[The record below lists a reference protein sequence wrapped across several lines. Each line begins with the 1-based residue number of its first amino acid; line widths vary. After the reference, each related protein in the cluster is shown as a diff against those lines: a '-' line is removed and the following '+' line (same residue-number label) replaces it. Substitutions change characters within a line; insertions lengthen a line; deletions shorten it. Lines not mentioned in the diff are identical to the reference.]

1 MLKKFL
7 SKKKKN
13 RLGRRR
19 FAIVIG
25 IIIFIFFV
33 FIFGKSGF
41 ITLVRMNS
49 QKAALEKE
57 IKLKDQQILQ
67 LKEEIKA
74 LRSDPVQ
81 IESQARKTGM
91 LKDGEQIIKFV
102 PKETL
107 NKE

>member
-7 SKKKKN
+7 SKKKKD
-13 RLGRRR
+13 RLSRRR
-19 FAIVIG
+19 LAIIIG
-25 IIIFIFFV
+25 IIVFIFFV

-49 QKAALEKE
+49 QRTALEKE
-57 IKLKDQQILQ
+57 IQLNDQQIFQ

-102 PKETL
+102 PKETI

>member
-1 MLKKFL
+1 MRKFL

-13 RLGRRR
+13 EWIRRK
-19 FAIVIG
+19 FTIFIG
-25 IIIFIFFV
+25 IVVFIFFV
-33 FIFGKSGF
+33 FIFGKSGV
-41 ITLVRMNS
+41 ITLIKMNN
-49 QKAALEKE
+49 QIATLKKE
-57 IKLKDQQILQ
+57 TTLKDQHIIQ

-91 LKDGEQIIKFV
+91 LKDGEQIVKFV
-102 PKETL
+102 PKEKL

>member
-1 MLKKFL
+1 MRKFL

-13 RLGRRR
+13 EWIRQK
-19 FAIVIG
+19 FTIFIG
-25 IIIFIFFV
+25 IVVFIFFV

-41 ITLVRMNS
+41 ITLIRMNN
-49 QKAALEKE
+49 QKIALNNEM
-57 IKLKDQQILQ
+57 KLKDQQIIQ

-102 PKETL
+102 PKEKL
-107 NKE
+107 PAE

>member
-7 SKKKKN
+7 SKKKKDKLS
-13 RLGRRR
+13 RKR
-19 FAIVIG
+19 FTIIIG
-25 IIIFIFFV
+25 IIAFIFFV

-49 QKAALEKE
+49 QKATLEKE
-57 IKLKDQQILQ
+57 IKLKDQQIIK
-67 LKEEIKA
+67 LKDEIKA

-91 LKDGEQIIKFV
+91 LKDSEQIIKFV